1 MLQERGYSYSVGRKA
16 GDPQREM
23 AGALP
28 KSVYDSV
35 LTLDLQGKLYL
46 RASAHDILATKP
58 IIQRSYHSTFNQ
70 QSLNASS

>member
-28 KSVYDSV
+28 KSVYDSGK
-35 LTLDLQGKLYL
+35 TLSPG
-46 RASAHDILATKP
+46 I
-58 IIQRSYHSTFNQ
+58 ST
-70 QSLNASS
+70 